1 MSKIYAYGMVSK
13 STLIRL
19 ESAYP
24 SENGYAEIAHSH
36 LMVSGETGNS
46 AQVLAHWGHQ
56 VKVDGP
62 WLGENSADFVRQ
74 YLTERQVDCS
84 RLHIESNY
92 QGIEEVVLSASL
104 SRTVLGGY
112 KRLLFTERQWNI
124 PQEADVMW
132 ADLVSIDP
140 QFGNEALLAAQM
152 AQKHAKPILSI
163 DCQLNDPILPLLHV
177 LVIGEPYLQNWYG
190 TVDRTQLFRQYAA
203 KFPGLLI
210 FTRGEKPFWF
220 ARAGEP
226 TRTME
231 TFPVEVQDT
240 TGAGDTF
247 RAGLAHAMI
256 QGWSDET
263 LLRFSAAAAA
273 LNCTRYP
280 GVKNAP
286 DLAEVLAFCS

>member
-1 MSKIYAYGMVSK
+1 
-13 STLIRL
+13 
-19 ESAYP
+19 
-24 SENGYAEIAHSH
+24 
-36 LMVSGETGNS
+36 
-46 AQVLAHWGHQ
+46 
-56 VKVDGP
+56 
-62 WLGENSADFVRQ
+62 
-74 YLTERQVDCS
+74 
-84 RLHIESNY
+84 
-92 QGIEEVVLSASL
+92 
-104 SRTVLGGY
+104 
-112 KRLLFTERQWNI
+112 
-124 PQEADVMW
+124 MW

-152 AQKHAKPILSI
+152 AQKHAKPILGI
-163 DCQLNDPILPLLHV
+163 DCQLNDPILPFLHV

-190 TVDRTQLFRQYAA
+190 NVDRSQLFRQYAA

-210 FTRGEKPFWF
+210 FTRGEKPFWY

-247 RAGLAHAMI
+247 RAGLAHAMM

-286 DLAEVLAFCS
+286 NLAEVLAFCS